1 MTQLW
6 PIPRAASPWNSPLL
20 VPMFNRNQRWLF
32 RAMFVLWLLLLAYF
46 WSWWLQPQHVIE
58 TSWFVL
64 STIVLVWLTLPPFYF
79 LMVFRGAMKPPS
91 DGVPPEGA
99 CIAMVVTKAPSE
111 PFYVVQ
117 KTLRA
122 MLAQELPDG
131 MNYDVWLADEA
142 PDAETIAWCRAHGV
156 LISSRQG
163 VQEYHREAWP
173 RRTRCK
179 EGNLAYFY
187 DHYGYEAYD
196 FVSQLDADH
205 VPDPSYLRHMMA
217 PFRDPAIGYVS
228 APSICDANASHS
240 WASRCRLYT
249 EGLLHGALQAG
260 YNRGWAPLCIG
271 SHYAVRTKALKEIGG
286 LGPELAED
294 HSTSLMM
301 NAHGWKGIHAVDAIA
316 HGDGPLTFTDLVTQE
331 FQWSRSLVSILL
343 NYSSRYV
350 PSLPWKLKFQFLF
363 CQIWYPLYS
372 GFLAVMFLLPIIA
385 LVRQEAFVA
394 VTFPAF
400 LAHFLPP
407 HLLLIALTL
416 IWKRNGWLRPVNS
429 KPLNWEPALFLLI
442 RWPWA
447 LAGSIS
453 AVIDRVRGGFVD
465 FKITPKGHQQQ
476 TGIPW
481 RVLSPYIVLAMAS
494 LAPLVLIRDAHEA
507 NGFFIFA
514 AINALSY
521 ALIITIIVIGHS
533 PESKFWSLSVLR
545 ERPVQLLTAIFLFCS
560 PIAAL
565 GTNGPLAVEALS
577 YGADPLTLTRSTYP
591 AAGAGSQVSRQVRL
605 TFEWRFNNPPPR
617 QPKKILGQEKGE
629 GPTIGD
635 KK

>member
-1 MTQLW
+1 
-6 PIPRAASPWNSPLL
+6 
-20 VPMFNRNQRWLF
+20 
-32 RAMFVLWLLLLAYF
+32 
-46 WSWWLQPQHVIE
+46 
-58 TSWFVL
+58 
-64 STIVLVWLTLPPFYF
+64 
-79 LMVFRGAMKPPS
+79 
-91 DGVPPEGA
+91 
-99 CIAMVVTKAPSE
+99 
-111 PFYVVQ
+111 
-117 KTLRA
+117 
-122 MLAQELPDG
+122 
-131 MNYDVWLADEA
+131 
-142 PDAETIAWCRAHGV
+142 
-156 LISSRQG
+156 
-163 VQEYHREAWP
+163 
-173 RRTRCK
+173 
-179 EGNLAYFY
+179 
-187 DHYGYEAYD
+187 
-196 FVSQLDADH
+196 
-205 VPDPSYLRHMMA
+205 
-217 PFRDPAIGYVS
+217 
-228 APSICDANASHS
+228 
-240 WASRCRLYT
+240 
-249 EGLLHGALQAG
+249 
-260 YNRGWAPLCIG
+260 
-271 SHYAVRTKALKEIGG
+271 
-286 LGPELAED
+286 
-294 HSTSLMM
+294 
-301 NAHGWKGIHAVDAIA
+301 
-316 HGDGPLTFTDLVTQE
+316 
-331 FQWSRSLVSILL
+331 
-343 NYSSRYV
+343 
-350 PSLPWKLKFQFLF
+350 
-363 CQIWYPLYS
+363 
-372 GFLAVMFLLPIIA
+372 MFLLPIIA